1 MKSLIV
7 YNTVKELVAKAVDP
21 VKPSMVRN
29 HAKNRDKL
37 DESFYEVCY
46 NWETWKE
53 DLGLSDTDFN
63 ETEDNVAKYNYNDSW
78 MEKFKEDYCDL
89 AEKSEQKLTG
99 GTAPAEEAKGSKVA
113 IENEIKLKQDKKFA
127 ETLADQIEAL
137 TTNISASIDK
147 INSEVIKMD
156 DGGESPARIQ
166 SLKSDLHALDDKIDS
181 SLISLIN
188 QYINLLNEQEVL
200 EKKSMK
206 TEFINKEKPRIA
218 NLLLILSQKVKDISP
233 SAAGNSHSTHDKK
246 DQTTFL
252 KKAEPP
258 KWTGDPIDFADF
270 MRKWKSLPNFLQ
282 KVNWIG

>member
-166 SLKSDLHALDDKIDS
+166 SLKSDLHALNVKIDS

-188 QYINLLNEQEVL
+188 QYINLLNE
-200 EKKSMK
+200 
-206 TEFINKEKPRIA
+206 EFWRR
-218 NLLLILSQKVKDISP
+218 KV
-233 SAAGNSHSTHDKK
+233 
-246 DQTTFL
+246 
-252 KKAEPP
+252 
-258 KWTGDPIDFADF
+258 
-270 MRKWKSLPNFLQ
+270 
-282 KVNWIG
+282 